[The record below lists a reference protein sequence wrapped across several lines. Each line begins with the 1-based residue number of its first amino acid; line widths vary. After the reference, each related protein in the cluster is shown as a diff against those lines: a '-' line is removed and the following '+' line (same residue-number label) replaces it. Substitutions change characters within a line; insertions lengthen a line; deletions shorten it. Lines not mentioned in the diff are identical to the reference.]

1 MRDIL
6 SLLGFWELENQP
18 YLPDLPMTISL
29 ETLETKFCLPEQ
41 RSLFIPSHQGCF
53 KISNNSQ
60 LSGTLTRT

>member
-18 YLPDLPMTISL
+18 YLPDLSMTISL

-41 RSLFIPSHQGCF
+41 RS
-53 KISNNSQ
+53 
-60 LSGTLTRT
+60 